1 MKRSGSCSAECAL
14 AEAGAEY
21 ETAEIDLATN
31 AQLGA
36 EYGAIN
42 PARKIPALR
51 LPGGAIVTESAA
63 ILLTIC
69 DRHPDSGL
77 LPKSGSD
84 GRAQALRWIAFCA
97 SEFYPMVEIADYPER
112 FCPEGVSTLAT
123 GQIARDRLRNRA
135 LMIEQAISGEP
146 WLLRSGFSVA
156 DIYAANLTRWSIG
169 QEWRAANCPKLERM
183 TAEIG
188 TRPKAGPVWRRH
200 FG

>member
-21 ETAEIDLATN
+21 ETADIDLRTN
-31 AQLGA
+31 AQLGV

-69 DRHPDSGL
+69 DRHPDAGL

-84 GRAQALRWIAFCA
+84 ARAQALRWIAFCA
-97 SEFYPMVEIADYPER
+97 SEFYPMVEVVDYPER
-112 FCPEGVSTLAT
+112 FCPEDERAEALRDA
-123 GQIARDRLRNRA
+123 ARDRL
-135 LMIEQAISGEP
+135 
-146 WLLRSGFSVA
+146 
-156 DIYAANLTRWSIG
+156 
-169 QEWRAANCPKLERM
+169 
-183 TAEIG
+183 
-188 TRPKAGPVWRRH
+188 
-200 FG
+200 